1 MTGRSI
7 AGQTTSVTTHEGMP
21 ADWYEDPTK
30 VGELRYFDGT
40 QWTEHVT
47 IDGVQT
53 TAPYAPAEPPPPADA
68 LAEPSPP
75 ADGAVEP
82 SGPDPEDAP
91 SFTMSRASQWRTEA
105 EKPLDV
111 IGPAGL
117 LGRFATMLDGAPGY
131 RFEDAQGG
139 AVLTLSK
146 PGLKTAVEVA
156 DPAGYRVGTI
166 TKVGRLHSRYDIARA
181 DGGAGAT
188 VRLLAGSADDWEL
201 QVDDSPAASITRTTG
216 SPADPLNLAEVA
228 YSVSITAPIDDQL
241 QRLLLSVPLA
251 IDILDTQAL

>member
-7 AGQTTSVTTHEGMP
+7 AGQTTSVTTPEGLP

-47 IDGVQT
+47 IGGVQT
-53 TAPYAPAEPPPPADA
+53 TAPYAPAEAPPPAADA
-68 LAEPSPP
+68 ADAADADP
-75 ADGAVEP
+75 AA
-82 SGPDPEDAP
+82 AP
-91 SFTMSRASQWRTEA
+91 SFTMTRVSQWRTEE

-111 IGPAGL
+111 NGPAGL
-117 LGRFATMLDGAPGY
+117 LGRFATQLDGAPGY

-139 AVLTLSK
+139 TVLALSK
-146 PGLKTAVEVA
+146 PGLKTAIEVT
-156 DPAGYRVGTI
+156 DPAGYPVGTI

-188 VRLLAGSADDWEL
+188 VRLVPGGADEWEL
-201 QVDDSPAASITRTTG
+201 QTNGTPAASITRTTG
-216 SPADPLNLAEVA
+216 SPADSLNLAEVS
-228 YSVSITAPIDDQL
+228 YTVSITAPIDDQL
-241 QRLLLSVPLA
+241 QRLLLALPLA

>member
-7 AGQTTSVTTHEGMP
+7 AGQTTSVTTPEGMP

-30 VGELRYFDGT
+30 VGELRYFDGA

-53 TAPYAPAEPPPPADA
+53 TAPYAPEEAPAAAAEDDDD
-68 LAEPSPP
+68 
-75 ADGAVEP
+75 ADGVNPAA
-82 SGPDPEDAP
+82 GT
-91 SFTMSRASQWRTEA
+91 SFTMSRGSQWRTE
-105 EKPLDV
+105 EEEPLEV

-117 LGRFATMLDGAPGY
+117 LGRFATQLDGAPGY
-131 RFEDAQGG
+131 RFEDVNGG
-139 AVLTLSK
+139 TVLALSK
-146 PGLKTAVEVA
+146 PGLKTAVEVS
-156 DPAGYRVGTI
+156 DPAGYLVGTI

-188 VRLLAGSADDWEL
+188 VRLVAGGADEWEL
-201 QVDDSPAASITRTTG
+201 QTNGTPAASIARETE
-216 SPADPLNLAEVA
+216 SPADSLNLAEVS
-228 YSVSITAPIDDQL
+228 YTVSITAPIDDQL
-241 QRLLLSVPLA
+241 QRLLLALPLA